1 MGGLGI
7 EGGLGGVKVE
17 GFAGAGAV
25 EGLAKRLVVR
35 SRLSHFLWFARYCRS
50 ELSNDFSFSVIRPFF
65 RLASSSVIRLRT
77 VARRRC

>member
-7 EGGLGGVKVE
+7 EGGLGGGKVE

-35 SRLSHFLWFARYCRS
+35 SR
-50 ELSNDFSFSVIRPFF
+50 FSLF
-65 RLASSSVIRLRT
+65 
-77 VARRRC
+77 

>member
-17 GFAGAGAV
+17 GLAGAGAV

-35 SRLSHFLWFARYCRS
+35 SRLSLF
-50 ELSNDFSFSVIRPFF
+50 
-65 RLASSSVIRLRT
+65 
-77 VARRRC
+77 

>member
-7 EGGLGGVKVE
+7 EGGLGGGKVE

-35 SRLSHFLWFARYCRS
+35 SRLSHF
-50 ELSNDFSFSVIRPFF
+50 
-65 RLASSSVIRLRT
+65 
-77 VARRRC
+77 

>member
-25 EGLAKRLVVR
+25 EGFAKRLVVR
-35 SRLSHFLWFARYCRS
+35 SRLSLF
-50 ELSNDFSFSVIRPFF
+50 
-65 RLASSSVIRLRT
+65 
-77 VARRRC
+77 

>member
-35 SRLSHFLWFARYCRS
+35 SRLSHF
-50 ELSNDFSFSVIRPFF
+50 
-65 RLASSSVIRLRT
+65 
-77 VARRRC
+77 

>member
-1 MGGLGI
+1 MGGLSI

-35 SRLSHFLWFARYCRS
+35 SRLSLF
-50 ELSNDFSFSVIRPFF
+50 
-65 RLASSSVIRLRT
+65 
-77 VARRRC
+77 

>member
-17 GFAGAGAV
+17 GFAGAV

-35 SRLSHFLWFARYCRS
+35 SRLSLF
-50 ELSNDFSFSVIRPFF
+50 
-65 RLASSSVIRLRT
+65 
-77 VARRRC
+77 

>member
-7 EGGLGGVKVE
+7 EGGLGGLKVE

-35 SRLSHFLWFARYCRS
+35 SRLSLF
-50 ELSNDFSFSVIRPFF
+50 
-65 RLASSSVIRLRT
+65 
-77 VARRRC
+77 

>member
-35 SRLSHFLWFARYCRS
+35 SRLSLF
-50 ELSNDFSFSVIRPFF
+50 
-65 RLASSSVIRLRT
+65 
-77 VARRRC
+77 

>member
-7 EGGLGGVKVE
+7 EGGLGGGKVE

-35 SRLSHFLWFARYCRS
+35 SRLSLF
-50 ELSNDFSFSVIRPFF
+50 
-65 RLASSSVIRLRT
+65 
-77 VARRRC
+77 

>member
-35 SRLSHFLWFARYCRS
+35 SRLSLC
-50 ELSNDFSFSVIRPFF
+50 
-65 RLASSSVIRLRT
+65 
-77 VARRRC
+77 

>member
-25 EGLAKRLVVR
+25 EGLAKRLLVR
-35 SRLSHFLWFARYCRS
+35 SRLSRF
-50 ELSNDFSFSVIRPFF
+50 
-65 RLASSSVIRLRT
+65 
-77 VARRRC
+77 